1 LERRIAHLSAK
12 DWPPAWL
19 PAALPLERSVFDN
32 VTTVS
37 LTSALDNLALR
48 QRVTADNIANI
59 ETPNFHARRVS
70 FENALADNVNGGGD
84 GNVQATV
91 ASSLEPTREDGNN
104 VNLDT
109 ETLSDIDTG
118 LRYQLALRA
127 MDSQFSVLK
136 TSIGA

>member
-1 LERRIAHLSAK
+1 
-12 DWPPAWL
+12 
-19 PAALPLERSVFDN
+19 VFDN

-48 QRVTADNIANI
+48 QRVTADNVANI

>member
-1 LERRIAHLSAK
+1 M
-12 DWPPAWL
+12 
-19 PAALPLERSVFDN
+19 FDN

-59 ETPNFHARRVS
+59 ETPDFHAKRVA
-70 FENALADNVNGGGD
+70 FESALADNVDGGGD

-91 ASSLEPTREDGNN
+91 ADSLEPTREDGNN

-109 ETLSDIDTG
+109 ETLSDVDTG
-118 LRYQLALRA
+118 LRYQLALNA
-127 MDSQFSVLK
+127 MDSAVHRAED
-136 TSIGA
+136 GDEAA

>member
-1 LERRIAHLSAK
+1 
-12 DWPPAWL
+12 
-19 PAALPLERSVFDN
+19 VFDN

-59 ETPNFHARRVS
+59 ETPNFHARRVA
-70 FENALADNVNGGGD
+70 FESALADNVSNGGD
-84 GNVQATV
+84 GDVQASI
-91 ASSLEPTREDGNN
+91 AQSLEPTREDGNN

-109 ETLSDIDTG
+109 ETMSDIDTG

-127 MDSQFSVLK
+127 MDSQFTVMK
-136 TSIGA
+136 TAIGS